1 MRGKCECSNQLKPH
15 SKFLIQCSCNVEVKA
30 AEKRRRFNQERM
42 LLLFTARWKLTPGSH
57 RVSWNSVS
65 FFFPTRDWE
74 SWYVSAMGENP
85 SLTPLILTNWSK
97 SAAIT
102 MPNHKV
108 CRRGQAGVTCVWL
121 KQTADKTCLVSP
133 CSGGQK
139 TSVFLCHKVKSFVFV
154 LQLQHLGFTVIP
166 ECVVPLF
173 FDHNGNLR
181 CKADLDNVPYVDG
194 WSNRRSA

>member
-1 MRGKCECSNQLKPH
+1 MNVQIIVQLKPH

-65 FFFPTRDWE
+65 FFFPRVIESHDASLQWE
-74 SWYVSAMGENP
+74 KIHLWP
-85 SLTPLILTNWSK
+85 PLILTNWSK

-121 KQTADKTCLVSP
+121 KQTTDKTCLALP
-133 CSGGQK
+133 CSRGQK

-181 CKADLDNVPYVDG
+181 CKADLDNVPYLDG